1 MSTSSWEYSRYVIY
15 IQCRLLTF
23 ISTILEVITLDCRCI
38 RCLIRSI
45 VIGILQ
51 KHEIQQE
58 IFEFSVHIPYH
69 PPHIDHIAALH
80 P

>member
-15 IQCRLLTF
+15 IQCALLAF
-23 ISTILEVITLDCRCI
+23 ISIILEVIALDCRCI

-51 KHEIQQE
+51 KYEIQQE

-69 PPHIDHIAALH
+69 PPHIDCIAALH